1 MRVTLTS
8 RIFSPEP
15 AAASF
20 RLAALADAL
29 DGDGHVVTVLTSTV
43 PGNDVPTTRRSVTVK
58 RRPVLRDRDGY
69 VRGYLQYLSFD
80 VPLFFRLLF
89 SRTDVVVTEPP
100 PTTGF
105 VVRVACAVRRI
116 PYVYY
121 AADIWSDAAVTTGA
135 PHWVVAVVRRM
146 EIAALRGASRILSV
160 SDGVTR
166 RLDELGLGR
175 GVVTIGNGIDT
186 DQFTADGP
194 ARTDQSPF
202 LLYAGT
208 ASEWHGAGIFVEA
221 FAEVRKHVPDA
232 RLVFLGQ
239 GADREQLERAAA
251 PLGAGVV
258 RFEPRVPP
266 EEVATWL
273 RGAASSLASVRP
285 GQGYDFAFPTKM
297 YASASCG
304 TPVIYAGDGPG
315 RAFASTPD
323 LGLAVDY
330 SVDDVASAM
339 TTALLNPPSPQRRQR
354 IAAWA
359 RDNVALVAI
368 AARAS
373 RVVAEARVRL
383 R

>member
-29 DGDGHVVTVLTSTV
+29 DIDGHAVTVLTSTV
-43 PGNDVPTTRRSVTVK
+43 PGNQAPTTRPTVTVK
-58 RRPVLRDRDGY
+58 RRPVLRDSDGY

-80 VPLFFRLLF
+80 LPLFFRLLV
-89 SRTDVVVTEPP
+89 SKADVVVTEPP

-105 VVRVACAVRRI
+105 VVRVACAIRRI

-135 PHWVVAVVRRM
+135 PRWVVSVVRTM
-146 EIAALRGASRILSV
+146 ELAALRGASRILSV

-166 RLDELGLGR
+166 RLGELGLSR

-186 DQFTADGP
+186 DQFASDGP
-194 ARTDQSPF
+194 GRTDHAPF

-208 ASEWHGAGIFVEA
+208 ASEWHGAGIFVDA
-221 FAEVRKHVPDA
+221 FAQVRKSVPDA
-232 RLVFLGQ
+232 TLVFLGQ
-239 GADREQLERAAA
+239 GAEREQLERASA
-251 PLGAGVV
+251 PLGDGAV
-258 RFEPRVPP
+258 RFEPRLPP
-266 EEVATWL
+266 AEVAAWL

-297 YASASCG
+297 YASAACG
-304 TPVIYAGDGPG
+304 TPVIYAGRGPG

-330 SVDDVASAM
+330 SVDEVAAAM
-339 TTALLNPPSPQRRQR
+339 TTALLHPPTAQRRQR

-359 RDNVALVAI
+359 RDNVALGAI
-368 AARAS
+368 AARAA
-373 RVVAEARVRL
+373 RVVAEASMSL